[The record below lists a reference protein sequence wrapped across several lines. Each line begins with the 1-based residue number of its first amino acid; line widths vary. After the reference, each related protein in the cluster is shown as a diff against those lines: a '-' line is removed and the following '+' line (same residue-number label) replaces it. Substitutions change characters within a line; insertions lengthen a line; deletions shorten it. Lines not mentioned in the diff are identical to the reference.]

1 MKNDNYISWTE
12 YFMSLAV
19 LSSKRSKD
27 PKTQVGACI
36 VNNIT
41 NKVVSLGYNGFPR
54 GCSDDIYPWDKIH
67 GDDYNSK
74 YMYVVHAEMNAILN
88 THLNDSGKYSLYVTH
103 SPCADCMKAI
113 IQSGIETVYYL
124 HQYDPESSNTKASFR
139 MAKSA
144 NINLIP
150 FTITDVM
157 TTLKSLMNE

>member
-36 VNNIT
+36 VDNKT

-88 THLNDSGKYSLYVTH
+88 YRGSRKDLEGAKIYVDLF
-103 SPCADCMKAI
+103 PCNECAKMI
-113 IQSGIETVYYL
+113 IQSGIKEVIYL
-124 HQYDPESSNTKASFR
+124 SDKYANSENNIASR
-139 MAKSA
+139 KLLDTCKVTYKKMHIDDEMK
-144 NINLIP
+144 NIEIKL
-150 FTITDVM
+150 
-157 TTLKSLMNE
+157 

>member
-1 MKNDNYISWTE
+1 MKNNDYISWSE

-36 VNNIT
+36 VDNKT

-54 GCSDDIYPWDKIH
+54 GCSDDIFPWDKKYE
-67 GDDYNSK
+67 DEYNSK
-74 YMYVVHAEMNAILN
+74 YAYVVHAEMNAILN
-88 THLNDSGKYSLYVTH
+88 ANLNDNNDYSIYVTH

-113 IQSGIETVYYL
+113 IQSGIKSVYYL
-124 HQYDPESSNTKASFR
+124 YQYDFGSSNTKASFR

-144 NINLIP
+144 NINLTS
-150 FTITDVM
+150 FVITDAM
-157 TTLKSLMNE
+157 KTLNLLLDN